1 MSGPDYHH
9 SSHIVCVVHVGILC
23 DIPVLGMKYKNKRFE
38 LSVAI
43 IKTNSWKCQCNGYYA
58 VSVCLLRRVLFGFTY
73 QHECP

>member
-9 SSHIVCVVHVGILC
+9 SSHMMCVVHVGILC

-38 LSVAI
+38 LSASSKSTLGNANVMDI
-43 IKTNSWKCQCNGYYA
+43 ILFL
-58 VSVCLLRRVLFGFTY
+58 CLLRRVLFGFIH